1 MLITPTRA
9 RVDETLVIP
18 ELKDWVDLYLADCQQ
33 QLFKEAT
40 VMHYSTA
47 LKRFAIWYD
56 TQVPEGKIDRRKA
69 KHFAYWLA
77 NIKQRF
83 DDHPGR
89 PTEATRLSPA
99 TVRRTIG
106 VVRTF
111 LGWLYRETYLTHD
124 VSRWFVL
131 PKMPKLPKKLIEA
144 TTLSA
149 LLKGAAEGDM
159 PRRDTALIALL
170 ADTGLRQKEVT
181 LLQFEQVRWLDDQGT
196 GYLRDVRGKGDT
208 LRDVPFSPVVGK
220 VLQHWLAQRAKWLER
235 RAPTM
240 RLFITEEGTPLQP
253 VSVYQVLRRCALRA
267 GVVDEVWNT
276 HSLRHNFATHF
287 WRVHRDTKSLSLIL
301 GHSGQKVTE
310 DIYVH
315 PDPEDLLKVHTSMLA
330 TGQVSP
336 PTINQPRR
344 QTPSKFLLQLAIQE
358 KPNWRGLAE
367 QFQMSDVGIRKLAKK
382 YELLDIYYAARKQ
395 KRTVMINQDNPKQ

>member
-1 MLITPTRA
+1 MLITPTQE
-9 RVDETLVIP
+9 RVDATLIIP
-18 ELKDWVDLYLADCQQ
+18 ELNQWVDLYLYDCRQ
-33 QLFKEAT
+33 QLFKET
-40 VMHYSTA
+40 TIGHYSNA
-47 LKRFAIWYD
+47 LKRFAIWYN

-69 KHFAYWLA
+69 KHFAYWLS
-77 NIKQRF
+77 NVKQKY

-89 PTEATRLSPA
+89 PTETIQLSPA

-111 LGWLYRETYLTHD
+111 LSWLYRENYLTHD

-149 LLKGAAEGDM
+149 LLQGAVQGDM

-181 LLQFEQVRWLDDQGT
+181 LLQIEQVCWLDEQGT
-196 GYLRDVRGKGDT
+196 GYLRYVRGKGDT

-220 VLQHWLAQRAKWLER
+220 VLLHWLEQRTQWLER
-235 RAPTM
+235 LPTTA
-240 RLFITEEGTPLQP
+240 RLFITEEGGPLRP
-253 VSVYQVLRRCALRA
+253 VSVYQVLRRCAVRA
-267 GVVDEVWNT
+267 GVVDAVWNT

-287 WRVHRDTKSLSLIL
+287 WRVHHDTKSLSLIL

-336 PTINQPRR
+336 PASIQSRR
-344 QTPSKFLLQLAIQE
+344 QPPSKFLLQLAIQE
-358 KPNWRGLAE
+358 KPNWRGLDK
-367 QFQMSDVGIRKLAKK
+367 QFQMSDVGIRKLAKR
-382 YELLDIYYAARKQ
+382 YELLDLYYDVRKQ
-395 KRTVMINQDNPKQ
+395 RMAVTTNQVSTNY